1 MKVIEKRRTKKKV
14 FKNLE
19 WRKFMGKFILTKK
32 EDKMTRYCENFCP
45 IYRAITDYNNSHAHI
60 IFCSSDMCTNITRA
74 YALNER
80 EKEVKNEKS
89 C

>member
-1 MKVIEKRRTKKKV
+1 
-14 FKNLE
+14 
-19 WRKFMGKFILTKK
+19 
-32 EDKMTRYCENFCP
+32 MTRYCENFCP
-45 IYRAITDYNNSHAHI
+45 IYRAIIDYNNSHAHI

>member
-1 MKVIEKRRTKKKV
+1 MKKGEQRKKV

-19 WRKFMGKFILTKK
+19 WRKFTEKFILTKK

-45 IYRAITDYNNSHAHI
+45 IYRAIIDYNNSHAHI